1 MLKKFSDAL
10 LEGKIFLHFH
20 LSNFFYPVLKLTFK
34 IPLIFSDPA
43 VFYSMARLKKLTVR
57 NAPELEIFAVDTLMA
72 NTRLEAIHI
81 IDNVKLK
88 SISLDV
94 FSHLP
99 SLQLLDLSNNSLHS
113 MKPIVSS
120 RFTQLDKLDISENPL
135 DCNCTVRGLM
145 VAGLDRS
152 KISCHTHKD
161 DLQADFMLTANSL
174 FGDNSCLTPFTIKIV
189 FLTSLVLILGLLF
202 TVSLTLQA
210 FYIHRKKKQEA
221 EQDSNSLL
229 ISLPLV
235 GNNKSAGSNMVQDQ
249 FESPMFT
256 AWHHDMTVSRS
267 LDHLDLKDH
276 RDLEEFTKRYYA
288 NGHFATLKPTISYV
302 GKDETELMNNEN
314 HERPTCDCVGHM
326 HPSQH
331 NLYY

>member
-1 MLKKFSDAL
+1 
-10 LEGKIFLHFH
+10 
-20 LSNFFYPVLKLTFK
+20 
-34 IPLIFSDPA
+34 
-43 VFYSMARLKKLTVR
+43 MARLKKLTVR

-113 MKPIVSS
+113 MKPIESS
-120 RFTQLDKLDISENPL
+120 RFAQLDRLDISENPL

-145 VAGLDRS
+145 VAGLDHS
-152 KISCHTHKD
+152 KIVCFTHKD

-189 FLTSLVLILGLLF
+189 FLTSLILILGLLF

-210 FYIHRKKKQEA
+210 FYVHRKKKQE
-221 EQDSNSLL
+221 EQQDSNSLL

-235 GNNKSAGSNMVQDQ
+235 GNNGNKSMAASNLVQDQ
-249 FESPMFT
+249 FESPMFS

-302 GKDETELMNNEN
+302 GKEETELINNT
-314 HERPTCDCVGHM
+314 ERPSCDCVGHM

-331 NLYY
+331 HLYY